1 MDINKLYDD
10 LKNYRYKKNIEWQNN
25 CKINENNHSQT
36 LESKLVCTSNFT
48 KTISDGYSAQSDN
61 DVSSVLINDNDEE
74 NDINELIPNFK
85 SWPPSKKCQIFF
97 LKLLLWSTGFLF
109 FVYAQFG
116 AIYLICSILIFI
128 CLQTNTKSK
137 SKNNII
143 HNENIQL
150 NEPNQDVN
158 SLSAYSVFNPNCEK
172 IQGTFSGEDI
182 DANLRSG
189 GGGMINPLRFLF

>member
-137 SKNNII
+137 N
-143 HNENIQL
+143 
-150 NEPNQDVN
+150 VN